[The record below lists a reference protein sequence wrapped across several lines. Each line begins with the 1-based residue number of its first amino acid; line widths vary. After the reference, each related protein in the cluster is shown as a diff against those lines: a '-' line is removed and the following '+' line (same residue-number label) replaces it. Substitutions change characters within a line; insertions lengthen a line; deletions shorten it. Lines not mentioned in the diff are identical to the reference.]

1 VVERGVLEK
10 LNRYLVE
17 NSTKSLCQPEDSDN
31 LCFLDCSVFARF
43 ARFLV
48 GDRRP
53 ISPFTHKSAH
63 VRGAL
68 RPA

>member
-1 VVERGVLEK
+1 VVERGGLEK

-17 NSTKSLCQPEDSDN
+17 NSTKSLCQPEDSGN

-48 GDRRP
+48 T
-53 ISPFTHKSAH
+53 IW
-63 VRGAL
+63 
-68 RPA
+68 